1 VSVNRE
7 KKEKKVE
14 ELQNTIDECSS
25 FYLINFTGMPV
36 NRATELRKQLREQS
50 YSLEV
55 IKNRLALRALNEALP
70 EELHEQFKG
79 PTALAFAKEN
89 PVGLAKIIKEF
100 SVQHKMLVVK
110 AALLDGQFFPGER
123 FDEIAL
129 LPSRDQLL
137 AKMGY
142 MMSYPLTQF
151 LRAMRASLS
160 GFGNLLTQLKDQKEQ
175 S

>member
-1 VSVNRE
+1 MSVNRE
-7 KKEKKVE
+7 KKEQKVKD
-14 ELQNTIDECSS
+14 LQHALSECSS

-36 NRATELRKQLREQS
+36 NRATELRKQLKDHS

-55 IKNRLALRALNEALP
+55 IKNRLALRSLKADYP
-70 EELHEQFKG
+70 EELQEHFKG
-79 PTALAFAKEN
+79 PTALAFAKED

-100 SVQHKMLVVK
+100 SAQHKMLVVK
-110 AALLDGQFFPGER
+110 AALLDGQYFPGER
-123 FDEIAL
+123 FDEIAQL
-129 LPSRDQLL
+129 VSREELL
-137 AKMGY
+137 AKLGY

-160 GFGNLLTQLKDQKEQ
+160 GFGNLLAQLKDQKEQ